1 MIHQSDINSLNF
13 HIEDMDLICFVS
25 ASCDAVD
32 VHELSTGSF
41 IVSFDTVEDAE
52 YEIFKHGN

>member
-1 MIHQSDINSLNF
+1 
-13 HIEDMDLICFVS
+13 MDLVCHVS